1 MRSRNDEFKY
11 LYRRTVKGREYV
23 YFRRPNVRELIP
35 LPQPVGSPE
44 FRRAHAVCIK
54 AVAPT
59 QPIAESSRPVARV
72 RFEPDTVGAGML
84 IYFASS
90 KFARLKP
97 KSQYVYRKALD
108 VLRGYL
114 GDVAFRDLDV
124 DKVDLYSEM
133 VAQLRSPS
141 TADAHVALLS
151 LLWQVCR
158 KHPQFQL
165 KGRANPTRGAKKRYT
180 VKASDKHREA
190 TPSCI
195 ARSKSA

>member
-11 LYRRTVKGREYV
+11 LYRRTVKGREY
-23 YFRRPNVRELIP
+23 
-35 LPQPVGSPE
+35 G
-44 FRRAHAVCIK
+44 C
-54 AVAPT
+54 
-59 QPIAESSRPVARV
+59 
-72 RFEPDTVGAGML
+72 
-84 IYFASS
+84 
-90 KFARLKP
+90 
-97 KSQYVYRKALD
+97 
-108 VLRGYL
+108 
-114 GDVAFRDLDV
+114 

-180 VKASDKHREA
+180 IVKASDSSVRRPPRA
-190 TPSCI
+190 
-195 ARSKSA
+195 